1 MPGIRRGNTLAWGT
15 YDVAYVAY
23 DEAGNSA
30 VCAFKIYIV
39 DEFCPKLADPVG
51 GTQRCS
57 NWGSGG
63 RFKVCSIECN
73 AGLFRPGAQILH
85 LWRRRILASDQ
96 RSRRLFRL
104 PDLQHHQT
112 QTAQRIVKVKLQY
125 LNSVLCNEAG
135 QSVLSDKVRQA
146 IQKLNR
152 DWRFCNAKG
161 SPSATCNKLNVNIK
175 CQRRH
180 ADLGVKRRRQADIN
194 DDVEISFPAGSRP
207 KDRLLAALVKPD

>member
-1 MPGIRRGNTLAWGT
+1 MPKFYT
-15 YDVAYVAY
+15 
-23 DEAGNSA
+23 
-30 VCAFKIYIV
+30 CAEGFWRPTKDLGVSFVY
-39 DEFCPKLADPVG
+39 P
-51 GTQRCS
+51 TCS
-57 NWGSGG
+57 TI
-63 RFKVCSIECN
+63 K
-73 AGLFRPGAQILH
+73 P
-85 LWRRRILASDQ
+85 
-96 RSRRLFRL
+96 
-104 PDLQHHQT
+104 
-112 QTAQRIVKVKLQY
+112 AQRIVEVKLQY

-146 IQKLNR
+146 IQKLNC